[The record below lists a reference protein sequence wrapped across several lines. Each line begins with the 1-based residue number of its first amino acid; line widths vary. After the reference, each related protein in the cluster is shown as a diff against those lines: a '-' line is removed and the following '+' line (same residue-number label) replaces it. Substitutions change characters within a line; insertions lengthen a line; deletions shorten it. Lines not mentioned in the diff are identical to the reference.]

1 MTHLFY
7 AVRRDTR
14 PPIGFATAAALFA
27 LAIGMGGESAAQS
40 VSFQG
45 STFVNQGLQG
55 VGRISAAQRDRFG
68 ETFGS
73 LSAMTLD
80 LRTWRRSGDS
90 YTGTLYGL
98 PDRGF
103 NIAGTTN
110 YQPRINVIGLNFT
123 PYTGTAGLPPGA
135 AQQNQVQLSLQNT
148 ILLRDNAG
156 QPMTG
161 LDPSGAN
168 TFRPAAG
175 GFPNLPMAANGR
187 LALDAEGIVLN
198 PDGTFYISD
207 EYGPYTYRFS
217 ADGQLI
223 AAIRPPNALIPIRNG
238 IENYSSN
245 NPTVGVAPPTP
256 GNPVTGRQNNQG
268 LEGLT
273 VTPDRRRLVA
283 LLQSATRQDGGDG
296 GTSPNRRNTRMLV
309 YDIASNPNAPP
320 LLAEYVVQLPTY
332 QTAAGAGRVAAQS
345 ELLALNDTQF
355 LLLSRDG
362 AGLGVEDPLSRYRR
376 VDLIDI
382 TGATNIAG
390 TAFSNT
396 TTPVAPGGALNAS
409 VTPVRFQS
417 FIDINDSAQLAK
429 FGMRN
434 GAPNDRNNLS
444 EKWEALALAST
455 LDNNRPDD
463 FFLFV
468 GNDNDFQT
476 RNGFQVG
483 GAYDAGVEND
493 TMVLAYRLTLPTY
506 LDPLALEQKNVS
518 GAAFADALGTSAWS
532 LARVAGRDAGGRLFA
547 LRTGL
552 GAERKSGSIDLFLS
566 GNFFDAERRARA
578 GLAASETDGWN
589 ISFGGDYAFNQM
601 VRAGFA
607 LGYIDGD
614 GDFGTIGNGKPTAW
628 TFSPY
633 VSASWGGFYADL
645 AYTYMSGEADDL
657 TRNAGVYGLAARG
670 EADLSAHVFAANAG
684 FSFELAGLRAGPV
697 ASLTYSDIKVD
708 DFTETNGVHLNLAY
722 DRQKITSTIAHLGL
736 AVSLPSEAS
745 GLAIVPQARLGYDFS
760 LDDSDRDVTLRLA
773 NRTAAAA
780 TSTIALPKLDG
791 EGLRIGGGIGLQ
803 TGPLTWVLDAE
814 TKLKKKGYDE
824 TFVGASVRFSF

>member
-1 MTHLFY
+1 MRLQSARKLSAMSATLRFGVAAVALLMT
-7 AVRRDTR
+7 T
-14 PPIGFATAAALFA
+14 ATA
-27 LAIGMGGESAAQS
+27 EAQS
-40 VSFQG
+40 VTFQG
-45 STFVNQGLQG
+45 STFTNLGLQG
-55 VGRISAAQRDRFG
+55 VGRLSAAQRDRFG

-73 LSAMTLD
+73 LSAMALD
-80 LRTWRRSGDS
+80 LRSWRRNGDS
-90 YTGTLYGL
+90 YNGTLYGL

-110 YQPRINVIGLNFT
+110 YQPRVNIIGLSFT
-123 PYTGTAGLPPGA
+123 PYTGTANLPVGA
-135 AQQNQVQLSLQNT
+135 SQQNQVQLTLQNT

-168 TFRPAAG
+168 TFRAAAG

-198 PDGTFYISD
+198 PDGSFYISD
-207 EYGPYTYRFS
+207 EYGPYTYKFS
-217 ADGQLI
+217 ADGQLQ
-223 AAIRPPNALIPIRNG
+223 AAIRPPAALIPIRNG
-238 IENYSSN
+238 VENYSSN
-245 NPTVGVAPPTP
+245 NPTVGVAAPTP

-283 LLQSATRQDGGDG
+283 LLQSATRQDGGEG

-309 YDIASNPNAPP
+309 YDIAANASAPP

-332 QTAAGAGRVAAQS
+332 QTAAGATRVAAQS
-345 ELLALNDTQF
+345 ELFALNDTQF

-362 AGLGVEDPLSRYRR
+362 AGLGVEDPLSLYRR

-396 TTPVAPGGALNAS
+396 TTPVAPGGALNAT

-417 FIDINDSAQLAK
+417 FININDNAQLAK
-429 FGMRN
+429 FGLRN

-444 EKWEALALAST
+444 EKWEALAVAST
-455 LDNNRPDD
+455 LDNARPDD

-483 GAYDAGVEND
+483 APYDAGVDND
-493 TMVLAYRLTLPTY
+493 TLLLAYRVTLPTY
-506 LDPLALEQKNVS
+506 LDPLALDQMKAS
-518 GAAFADALGTSAWS
+518 GAAFADALGVSAWS
-532 LARVAGRDAGGRLFA
+532 MAKVAARDSGGRLFG
-547 LRTGL
+547 LRTGMFDDRKA
-552 GAERKSGSIDLFLS
+552 GSAEIFVT
-566 GNFFDAERRARA
+566 GNYFDAQRRVGS
-578 GLAASETDGWN
+578 GLAESQADGWN
-589 ISFGGDYAFNQM
+589 ISFGGDYAFTDHI
-601 VRAGFA
+601 RGGFA
-607 LGYIDGD
+607 VGYIKGD
-614 GDFGTIGNGKPTAW
+614 GDYDTLGSADQSAW

-633 VSASWGGFYADL
+633 VSAGWGGFYGDL
-645 AYTYMSGEADDL
+645 AYTYMTGEADDL

-670 EADLSAHVFAANAG
+670 ETDVGGHIFAANVG
-684 FSFELAGLRAGPV
+684 YSLELAGLRIGPV
-697 ASLTYSDIKVD
+697 ASLTALDIKVD
-708 DFTETNGVHLNLAY
+708 DFTEENAVHLNLAY
-722 DRQKITSTIAHLGL
+722 GEQKITSTIAHLGL
-736 AVSLPSEAS
+736 ALSLPGE
-745 GLAIVPQARLGYDFS
+745 LFVPQARLGYDFS
-760 LDDSDRDVTLRLA
+760 LNDGDRTIDLRLA

-780 TSTIALPKLDG
+780 ATNIALPALEG
-791 EGLRIGGGIGLQ
+791 EGFRIGGGVGLK
-803 TGPLTWVLDAE
+803 TGPLTWVLDVD
-814 TKLKKKGYDE
+814 TKFKKKGYDE
-824 TFVGASVRFSF
+824 TIVGASVRFGF